1 MVGQA
6 KPWHLTAHKIMQGI
20 TYVHDKK
27 GPAEA
32 LKCFRFFLD
41 NIPAWDNNILQTK
54 SISQFMDALAGQF
67 EILSGV
73 SQAELRPQLPHYSA
87 YDNKARLEFKHTIG
101 NRFSGL
107 NPTIYVNGAKVDN
120 GLNLT
125 LQQWKDLINS
135 LLKWWNKHKKYPF
148 ISNYLYIH
156 RPHIISFSFSTIS
169 LRTLTIS
176 AILSSNRQFRDSKNE
191 QFSEINSIIWLNF

>member
-1 MVGQA
+1 MYIYFHSGYDTRDFDVNIIRALQSQLPKETLDQINFRLVGQA

-67 EILSGV
+67 ETLSGI
-73 SQAELRPQLPHYSA
+73 SQSEIRPQLPHYSA

-120 GLNLT
+120 GLNMT

-135 LLKWWNKHKKYPF
+135 LLK
-148 ISNYLYIH
+148 
-156 RPHIISFSFSTIS
+156 
-169 LRTLTIS
+169 
-176 AILSSNRQFRDSKNE
+176 
-191 QFSEINSIIWLNF
+191 